1 LSADKSGTNE
11 NQQNSEYP
19 KMDDH
24 ATRADEAKKNEFR
37 RDVMTARLFGE
48 QRQMLEHGK
57 PFQLAAALTSSA
69 KPIGQPRYR

>member
-24 ATRADEAKKNEFR
+24 ATRADEEKRTNFDE
-37 RDVMTARLFGE
+37 M
-48 QRQMLEHGK
+48 
-57 PFQLAAALTSSA
+57 
-69 KPIGQPRYR
+69 